1 MIGQSAE
8 VGKLETI
15 LAYIIASG
23 ELGKIIVKWQNSD
36 TGKILSIK
44 NFTHNPNI
52 NEEYAWFKSG
62 KGWQT
67 GHYQVSVF
75 TMDDQVTPIGGN
87 SYSIALVTGTEN
99 KNRGANDSII
109 QDLISSGQAIP
120 KRNPA
125 ACSQNIGDCV
135 NSVQ

>member
-1 MIGQSAE
+1 MTAALTSIIEQPMWFFSTSPINGKQMIGQSAE
-8 VGKLETI
+8 VGKFETI

-44 NFTHNPNI
+44 NFTHNPNS

-75 TMDDQVTPIGGN
+75 TIDDQVTPW
-87 SYSIALVTGTEN
+87 
-99 KNRGANDSII
+99 
-109 QDLISSGQAIP
+109 
-120 KRNPA
+120 
-125 ACSQNIGDCV
+125 
-135 NSVQ
+135 